1 MAKSLTYKELIAELM
16 PIYDADRARFMRFYD
31 AVWLMLYNMAE
42 GDKLVIADRCR
53 EADRQLFFKVACLI
67 MISDMRGREYY
78 FYDEEKTQDEISM
91 ITGIPQTT
99 VSYRLKKVIE
109 KLREI
114 MGVKKI

>member
-1 MAKSLTYKELIAELM
+1 MTKSPTYKELIAELM

-78 FYDEEKTQDEISM
+78 FYDEEKTIIQR
-91 ITGIPQTT
+91 GRVFVP
-99 VSYRLKKVIE
+99 
-109 KLREI
+109 
-114 MGVKKI
+114 KKINRSKFYDKKRT